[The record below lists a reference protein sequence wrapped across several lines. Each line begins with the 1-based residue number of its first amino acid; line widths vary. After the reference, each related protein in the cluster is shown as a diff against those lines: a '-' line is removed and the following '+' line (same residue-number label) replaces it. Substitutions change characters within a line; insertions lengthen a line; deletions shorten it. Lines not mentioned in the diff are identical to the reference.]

1 MSRQILEEVR
11 DEQIACRAVSSNR
24 EFCESWLAKDESY
37 LRVLRFHNTGP
48 SADALATCASKLG
61 YYVKHLGKSKK
72 PEHQEWV
79 QRFCELRGLCH
90 QALDQQAKV
99 KWMTPER
106 MGL

>member
-11 DEQIACRAVSSNR
+11 DELIACRAVSSNR

-37 LRVLRFHNTGP
+37 LRVLRFYNTGP

-61 YYVKHLGKSKK
+61 YYVQHFSKSQK
-72 PEHQEWV
+72 PECQEWV
-79 QRFCELRGLCH
+79 GRFQRLRNLCQH
-90 QALDQQAKV
+90 ALDQQAKP